1 MREHQTLLFN
11 GYVQEF
17 LSERKQSPNNDGEQD
32 RKRRKLTVRK
42 KADLDMPIQALASRS
57 HTHTDTA
64 PDKHLP
70 GTTAAPSA
78 EATSAE
84 AAETMGSGQD
94 LHGNPTNV
102 QPQTD
107 QAVSDSNQAA
117 AAAATSDQVPSEDHY
132 DAVTATSP
140 VAVAVELP
148 QAAAELPRAA
158 AELPQAAAELLQ
170 AVVVPQVAAEM
181 PQPVPQAAAEL
192 SQAAVELPLA
202 VAEPRRVDAE
212 IPQAA
217 GEQPRAADEAIQT
230 AIEPPQAAVQLP
242 QAPAEATS
250 RAEVAQYAELTAV
263 TGSHQAATM
272 GYAESAVH
280 AVTNNKSR
288 VLPHSW
294 PACL

>member
-1 MREHQTLLFN
+1 
-11 GYVQEF
+11 
-17 LSERKQSPNNDGEQD
+17 
-32 RKRRKLTVRK
+32 
-42 KADLDMPIQALASRS
+42 MPIQALASRS
-57 HTHTDTA
+57 HTHTDAA
-64 PDKHLP
+64 PDKHIL
-70 GTTAAPSA
+70 GSTAAPLA

-84 AAETMGSGQD
+84 AAQTMGSGQD
-94 LHGNPTNV
+94 LHGNPASV
-102 QPQTD
+102 QPQAD
-107 QAVSDSNQAA
+107 QAESDSNQAA

-140 VAVAVELP
+140 QAAAVELP
-148 QAAAELPRAA
+148 QAAAELPRAEAELPRAA
-158 AELPQAAAELLQ
+158 AELLQAVAELLQ

-202 VAEPRRVDAE
+202 VAEPRGVHAE

-217 GEQPRAADEAIQT
+217 GQPPQAAAEVTQT

-250 RAEVAQYAELTAV
+250 GAEAAQYAELTAV

-280 AVTNNKSR
+280 AVTNNKSQ
-288 VLPHSW
+288 VLRHSW
-294 PACL
+294 PACRLEAPSNVQSTCMPCSCQAFNVFYAPFI